1 MTVFLANAA
10 AFTTAVTA
18 ITAEA
23 IMTTD
28 MTITSKAITT
38 TAIENADDSPNSGV
52 NELLMI
58 LSEMQAFPL
67 LIIFSAQYKKK
78 QRSDKYQQFLRF
90 YILF

>member
-67 LIIFSAQYKKK
+67 LIIFSAQYKKNK
-78 QRSDKYQQFLRF
+78 EVTNINSF
-90 YILF
+90 